1 MGTNAGDTIIAPG
14 AFPAV
19 FASACSAS
27 VALTTTEADI
37 TGATVTFS
45 TTKANAKYL
54 VIGSFYMSAVVG
66 SANVA
71 AGKLNVDGANQAA
84 FANFTGIS
92 TNERANVAQSWSGTL
107 AAAGS
112 HTLKLRGVLSAGT
125 GTTVNSTHTTITVY
139 VF

>member
-14 AFPAV
+14 AFPDV
-19 FASACSAS
+19 FAAACSGS

-45 TTKANAKYL
+45 TVKANAKYM
-54 VIGSFYMSAVVG
+54 VIASFYMSAVVG
-66 SANVA
+66 NSAVA
-71 AGKLNVDGANQAA
+71 SGKLNVDGANQSGS
-84 FANFTGIS
+84 ANFTGVS
-92 TNERANVAQSWSGTL
+92 TNERASVAQSWSGTL
-107 AAAGS
+107 ASPGS

-125 GTTVNSTHTTITVY
+125 GVTVNSTHTTITVF